1 MAEIITMPR
10 LSDTMEEGKLI
21 RWYKKV
27 GDKISEGDILAEIK
41 TDKVNQDFEVDVSGI
56 LLYAGLEEGE
66 STKVDK
72 ILAIV
77 GEEGEDISDLLPKRR
92 TSAPIAKKIALQE
105 VRDYKRDNPLFTS
118 NFQRIEKHSSTRKII
133 SKRLS
138 ESKFTAP
145 HYYLTVEIDMEKI
158 LQLRQEVNKKLPYVK
173 ITINDFIIKASALA
187 ILEHKLINAYWTE
200 ENIVYNDYINIG
212 VALKYGLLVPVIFH
226 ADQKSIKQIS
236 CEVKDKSNRARTKR
250 IKAKEIEGSSF
261 TISNL
266 GMFGIESFTS
276 IINQPNSCILSV
288 GSIVEKPFVKKG
300 RFSIG
305 YTMKTT
311 LACDHRIIDGSV
323 AAEYLRTL
331 KKFIEYPFISLI

>member
-66 STKVDK
+66 STKVDQ

-77 GEEGEDISDLLPKRR
+77 GEEGEDISDLIPDKRKQKHDR
-92 TSAPIAKKIALQE
+92 YE
-105 VRDYKRDNPLFTS
+105 S
-118 NFQRIEKHSSTRKII
+118 NTLIEKHSSTRKII

-158 LQLRQEVNKKLPYVK
+158 LQLRQEVNKKLPDVK

-187 ILEHKLINAYWTE
+187 IIEHKLINAFWTE
-200 ENIVYNDYINIG
+200 ENIVYNAYINIG
-212 VALKYGLLVPVIFH
+212 VAVSIKYGLLVPVIFH
-226 ADQKSIKQIS
+226 ADKKSIKQIS

-288 GSIVEKPFVKKG
+288 GSI
-300 RFSIG
+300 RG

-331 KKFIEYPFISLI
+331 KKFIEDPFISLI

>member
-66 STKVDK
+66 STKVDQ
-72 ILAIV
+72 ILAII
-77 GEEGEDISDLLPKRR
+77 GEEGEDISELIPNKRYVEKHYR
-92 TSAPIAKKIALQE
+92 EP
-105 VRDYKRDNPLFTS
+105 
-118 NFQRIEKHSSTRKII
+118 QRIEKHSSTRKII

-158 LQLRQEVNKKLPYVK
+158 LKLRQEVNKKLTDVK

-187 ILEHKLINAYWTE
+187 ILEHKLINAFWTE
-200 ENIVYNDYINIG
+200 ENIVYNAYINIG
-212 VALKYGLLVPVIFH
+212 VAVSIKSGLLVPVIFH

-236 CEVKDKSNRARTKR
+236 FEVKDKSNRARIKR

-276 IINQPNSCILSV
+276 IINQPNSCIQSV
-288 GSIVEKPFVKKG
+288 GSIVEKPFIKRG
-300 RFSIG
+300 RLSIG

-323 AAEYLRTL
+323 AAEYLRTF
-331 KKFIEYPFISLI
+331 KKFIEDPFISLI

>member
-72 ILAIV
+72 ILAII
-77 GEEGEDISDLLPKRR
+77 GEEGEDISDLIEDTNKRYVDKNDR
-92 TSAPIAKKIALQE
+92 EP
-105 VRDYKRDNPLFTS
+105 
-118 NFQRIEKHSSTRKII
+118 QRIEKHSSTRKII

-145 HYYLTVEIDMEKI
+145 HFYLTMEIDMEKI
-158 LQLRQEVNKKLPYVK
+158 LQLRQEVNKKLTDVK

-187 ILEHKLINAYWTE
+187 ILEHKLINAFWTE
-200 ENIVYNDYINIG
+200 ENIVYNAYINIG
-212 VALKYGLLVPVIFH
+212 VVVSIKYGLLVPVIFH
-226 ADQKSIKQIS
+226 VDQKSIKQIS
-236 CEVKDKSNRARTKR
+236 FEVKEKSNRARISI

-288 GSIVEKPFVKKG
+288 GTIVEKPFIKRG
-300 RFSIG
+300 RLSTG

-323 AAEYLRTL
+323 AAEYFRTL
-331 KKFIEYPFISLI
+331 KKFIEDPFISLI

>member
-66 STKVDK
+66 TTKVDK
-72 ILAIV
+72 ILAII
-77 GEEGEDISDLLPKRR
+77 GEEGEDISDL
-92 TSAPIAKKIALQE
+92 IE
-105 VRDYKRDNPLFTS
+105 NPNTRYVDKHDREP
-118 NFQRIEKHSSTRKII
+118 QRIEKHSSTRKII

-145 HYYLTVEIDMEKI
+145 HFYLTIEIDMEKI
-158 LQLRQEVNKKLPYVK
+158 LQLRHEVNKKLTDVK

-187 ILEHKLINAYWTE
+187 ILEHKLINSFWTE
-200 ENIVYNDYINIG
+200 ENIVYNAYINIG
-212 VALKYGLLVPVIFH
+212 IAVSIKYGLLVPVIFH

-236 CEVKDKSNRARTKR
+236 FEVKDKSNRARIKI

-288 GSIVEKPFVKKG
+288 GSIVEKPFIKRG
-300 RFSIG
+300 RLSIG

-311 LACDHRIIDGSV
+311 LACDHRIIDGSA

-331 KKFIEYPFISLI
+331 KKFIEDPFISLI